1 MTLPV
6 DFKRKKSLIKNLT
19 FGIQFGIIV
28 YVRVSKGE
36 KTRSWTVLGSL
47 QNPTLLCNNCLE
59 GTTGDTYG
67 LSDHSIIG
75 GDDTPAPPASDLR
88 SSDADVFD

>member
-1 MTLPV
+1 M
-6 DFKRKKSLIKNLT
+6 
-19 FGIQFGIIV
+19 
-28 YVRVSKGE
+28 RVSKGE

>member
-28 YVRVSKGE
+28 YVRVRKD
-36 KTRSWTVLGSL
+36 
-47 QNPTLLCNNCLE
+47 PTLLCNNCLE

>member
-1 MTLPV
+1 MRFLVVGYSDHDSREKIRRGGVGST
-6 DFKRKKSLIKNLT
+6 S
-19 FGIQFGIIV
+19 GQ
-28 YVRVSKGE
+28 YSGE
-36 KTRSWTVLGSL
+36 GSIPFPERL
-47 QNPTLLCNNCLE
+47 FSQLLCNNCLE

-67 LSDHSIIG
+67 LSDHSEIG

>member
-1 MTLPV
+1 MTLSV
-6 DFKRKKSLIKNLT
+6 GFD
-19 FGIQFGIIV
+19 IIV
-28 YVRVSKGE
+28 YVRVRKD
-36 KTRSWTVLGSL
+36 
-47 QNPTLLCNNCLE
+47 PTLLCNNCLE

-67 LSDHSIIG
+67 LSDLSTIG

>member
-1 MTLPV
+1 MRVRFPV
-6 DFKRKKSLIKNLT
+6 QRAFFLVKNLT
-19 FGIQFGIIV
+19 LSVGFDIIV
-28 YVRVSKGE
+28 YVRVRKD
-36 KTRSWTVLGSL
+36 
-47 QNPTLLCNNCLE
+47 PTLLCNNCLE